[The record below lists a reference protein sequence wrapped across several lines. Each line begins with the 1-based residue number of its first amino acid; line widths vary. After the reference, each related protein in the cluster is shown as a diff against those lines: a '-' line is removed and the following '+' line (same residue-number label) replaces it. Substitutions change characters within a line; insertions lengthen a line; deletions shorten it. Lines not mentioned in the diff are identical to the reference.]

1 MGKKIIGYVFFLLG
15 ILCVLSFIVNIIS
28 LIIGRR
34 GNTNT
39 EFYEIVA
46 AVVITVFLDFI
57 FFKYCYKWTKRKPQ
71 DIDDIDSIGK

>member
-15 ILCVLSFIVNIIS
+15 ILCVLSFIGNIIS

-34 GNTNT
+34 RNTNT

-46 AVVITVFLDFI
+46 ALVITVFLGFI
-57 FFKYCYKWTKRKPQ
+57 FFKYGYKWTKLKPQ